1 MRIKITSDSTCDLTK
16 ELLEKHDIY
25 IFPLTIIKG
34 DGEGEYLDGIEIQ
47 PQDIFDYVESG
58 KGVTHT
64 SAVNISDFQEKFETF
79 SKEYDAVIY
88 VGISSDFSA
97 CYQNAV
103 IAAQDFDN
111 VYPFDSRNL
120 SSGIGHLVLD
130 AALMAENGMSAQ
142 DIINTLA
149 TRTDKVEASFVI
161 DSLKYLH
168 RGGRCS
174 GVAALGAN
182 VLKLKPC
189 IEVKDGK
196 MDVGKK
202 YRGNFDKVILQYVSD
217 KLAGRDDLDLKR
229 IFITHPPG
237 MDQKIIDSVFDAVQT
252 HGNFEEIIESY
263 AGCTISHHCG
273 PVCLGV
279 LFFHK

>member
-1 MRIKITSDSTCDLTK
+1 MRIKITADSTCDMTK
-16 ELLEKHDIY
+16 DLLEKHDIH

-34 DGEGEYLDGIEIQ
+34 DGEYLDGIEIQ

-58 KGVTHT
+58 KGVTLT
-64 SAVNISDFQEKFETF
+64 SAVNISDFQEKFEAFT
-79 SKEYDAVIY
+79 KAYDAVIY
-88 VGISSDFSA
+88 ISISSEFSA

-103 IAAQDFDN
+103 IAAEGFDT
-111 VYPFDSRNL
+111 VYVFDSRNL
-120 SSGIGHLVLD
+120 SSGIGHIVLD
-130 AALMAENGMSAQ
+130 AVHMAESGMPAEQ
-142 DIINTLA
+142 IIKTLG
-149 TRTDKVEASFVI
+149 TMTDKVEASFVI
-161 DSLKYLH
+161 DTLKYLH

-202 YRGNFDKVILQYVSD
+202 YRGNFDKVILQYISD
-217 KLAGRDDLDLKR
+217 RLAGRDDLDTR
-229 IFITHPPG
+229 RVFITHPPG
-237 MDQKIIDSVFDAVQT
+237 MNQKIVDSVIDAVKAQA
-252 HGNFEEIIESY
+252 NFDEVIEAY
-263 AGCTISHHCG
+263 AGCTICHHCG

-279 LFFHK
+279 LYYRK